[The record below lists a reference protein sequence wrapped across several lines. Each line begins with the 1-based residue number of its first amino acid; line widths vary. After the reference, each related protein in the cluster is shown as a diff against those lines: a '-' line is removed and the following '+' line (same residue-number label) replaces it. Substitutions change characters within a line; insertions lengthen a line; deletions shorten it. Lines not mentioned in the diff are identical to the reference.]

1 MAADSI
7 FASTWNKIIYHFFST
22 ELTKITEKK
31 KLFGFVLPGISGL
44 GGEFL
49 LILFEDLRAQ
59 AGQAGTGGLAT
70 CTTASQK
77 PNSALRLQRPRAV
90 PGSERIFYHRGGAK
104 LSEFRTKTHNTFA
117 LPSPA

>member
-7 FASTWNKIIYHFFST
+7 FASTWNKIIYHFLST
-22 ELTKITEKK
+22 ELTKITERE

-49 LILFEDLRAQ
+49 LILFEDLRA
-59 AGQAGTGGLAT
+59 QAGTGGLAT

-104 LSEFRTKTHNTFA
+104 LTEFRTKTHNTFA